1 MSSVANYGGLPVES
15 LPGEALGPARRPAMA
30 PMPMPELKHYIS
42 SFILGTVTAG
52 KLQFVGRMA
61 FDLPRQAE
69 DEARE
74 RGERLGL
81 PVRKLGCVDPR
92 KVTGPDCVI
101 VYERKILNG
110 VTEVYDG

>member
-1 MSSVANYGGLPVES
+1 MSVANYGGLPVDS

-30 PMPMPELKHYIS
+30 PMPIPELKYYS
-42 SFILGTVTAG
+42 STFVVGTVTAG

-81 PVRKLGCVDPR
+81 PVRRLGCADPQR
-92 KVTGPDCVI
+92 ITGADCV
-101 VYERKILNG
+101 VVFERKILNG